1 MGAPEVIVTER
12 LRAERLG
19 PRHVDVLLPIFA
31 DERVGATMG
40 GVWSAEQV
48 AGHAAAIDA
57 HWDEHGF
64 GYWMWFERS
73 TGEPVARGG
82 LARTEFDGQPELE
95 VGWTTA
101 PARWGEGFATELGQA
116 AIDVGFGP
124 LASTDL
130 VAFTLPHN
138 AASRRVMEKLGFT
151 YEKAAPYKTFGE
163 HVLYRLRT
171 IAPPSWE
178 NGQADRS

>member
-1 MGAPEVIVTER
+1 MGAPEVLTTDR
-12 LRAERLG
+12 LRGERLG
-19 PRHVDVLLPIFA
+19 PRHAGALLTMFGDP
-31 DERVGATMG
+31 RVGATMG
-40 GVWSAEQV
+40 GVWTAETV

-57 HWDEHGF
+57 HWSEHGF

-73 TGEPVARGG
+73 SGKPVARGG
-82 LARTEFDGQPELE
+82 LARTVFDGQPELE

-116 AIDVGFGP
+116 AIDVAFGALESP
-124 LASTDL
+124 DV

-138 AASRRVMEKLGFT
+138 VASRRVMDKLGFT

-171 IAPPSWE
+171 IAPATWE
-178 NGQADRS
+178 DGQADRS